1 MDVIVVLVE
10 DVDDPEVVLD
20 QVLQVLQGLR
30 AVVSG
35 AGTIK
40 NIQIKK
46 VVLKWKVK
54 FRKLSLGGGGG
65 SEEGSGK

>member
-20 QVLQVLQGLR
+20 QVLQVLQGLG

-35 AGTIK
+35 AGDNQK
-40 NIQIKK
+40 H
-46 VVLKWKVK
+46 
-54 FRKLSLGGGGG
+54 SD
-65 SEEGSGK
+65 